1 MNLKKIK
8 ISGTKLLTLYLKM
21 QDTSTSASETVENI
35 SLHLF
40 ISPFGV
46 CIYVHYFFDVVKIN
60 KKISTRVNQKKIKSS
75 GKQFVT

>member
-1 MNLKKIK
+1 MNLKKNK

-35 SLHLF
+35 SLLLF